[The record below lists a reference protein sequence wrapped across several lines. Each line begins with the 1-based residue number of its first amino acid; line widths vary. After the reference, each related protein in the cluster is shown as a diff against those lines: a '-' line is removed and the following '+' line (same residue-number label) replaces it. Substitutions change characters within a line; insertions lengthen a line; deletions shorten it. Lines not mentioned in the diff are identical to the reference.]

1 MRGPPTITAVAWSDN
16 PATAG
21 STVLI
26 SVTVAEGARLRWID
40 LIATKWNQLLT
51 RIWGD

>member
-1 MRGPPTITAVAWSDN
+1 MRAPPVISAIAWSDN

-26 SVTVAEGARLRWID
+26 SVTVTEGERIRWID
-40 LIATKWNQLLT
+40 LIATKWNALVSK
-51 RIWGD
+51 IWKG